1 MRLQTEKNRQAEE
14 GYDYSTT
21 GTGKVY
27 SVDYGTRKVR
37 LVILAREELKLG
49 QNLNMHFRL
58 VVDGV
63 HSTLIAPTMT
73 FLDDYCP
80 AILSIRQ
87 HPLL

>member
-1 MRLQTEKNRQAEE
+1 M
-14 GYDYSTT
+14 TT
-21 GTGKVY
+21 VLLGQVKY
-27 SVDYGTRKVR
+27 IQLIMARERSDW
-37 LVILAREELKLG
+37 LFLAREELKLG
-49 QNLNMHFRL
+49 RNLNMHFRL